1 MGIDMHEEY
10 QQLYRVANNN
20 ATDLLAEAKVL
31 LGVGAYARA
40 FFLAFTA
47 LEEISKSQLAADVV
61 TGFISEDE
69 FLDHYRC
76 HPKKIGRL
84 VWATEEARRYLDI
97 DLQHPDI
104 SSRVNALYAS
114 LKDKKVQTP
123 ADTITKEDAQGIIHT
138 VEVALDSITTNDFM
152 GYPIGSKGF
161 M

>member
-1 MGIDMHEEY
+1 MHEEY

-20 ATDLLAEAKVL
+20 ALDLLAEAKTL
-31 LGVGAYARA
+31 FGMGRYARA

-69 FLDHYRC
+69 FLDHHRSR
-76 HPKKIGRL
+76 PKKIRRMA
-84 VWATEEARRYLDI
+84 WATEEAHRYLEM

-104 SSRVNALYAS
+104 SSRANALYAS
-114 LKDKKVQTP
+114 LKDQKVQTP
-123 ADTITKEDAQGIIHT
+123 TDAITKEDAQGIIRT
-138 VEVALDSITTNDFM
+138 AEVALDSITTNDFM
-152 GYPIGSKGF
+152 GYAIGSKGF

>member
-1 MGIDMHEEY
+1 MHEEY

-31 LGVGAYARA
+31 FGMGAYARA

-47 LEEISKSQLAADVV
+47 LEEIYKSQLAADVV

-84 VWATEEARRYLDI
+84 VWTTEEARRYLDM

-104 SSRVNALYAS
+104 NSRIKALYAS

-123 ADTITKEDAQGIIHT
+123 TDTITKEDAQGIIHT

-152 GYPIGSKGF
+152 GYAIGSKGF

>member
-1 MGIDMHEEY
+1 MHEEY

-20 ATDLLAEAKVL
+20 ALDLLAEAKIL
-31 LGVGAYARA
+31 FGMGGYARA

-61 TGFISEDE
+61 TEFISEDE

-76 HPKKIGRL
+76 HPKKIRRMA
-84 VWATEEARRYLDI
+84 WATEEAQRYLDM

-104 SSRVNALYAS
+104 TSRANALYAS

-123 ADTITKEDAQGIIHT
+123 TDAITKEDAQGIIHT

-152 GYPIGSKGF
+152 GYAIGSKGF

>member
-1 MGIDMHEEY
+1 MHEEY

-20 ATDLLAEAKVL
+20 ALDLLAEAKIL
-31 LGVGAYARA
+31 FGMGRYAGA
-40 FFLAFTA
+40 FFLAFAA

-61 TGFISEDE
+61 TEFISEDE

-76 HPKKIGRL
+76 HPKKIGRMA
-84 VWATEEARRYLDI
+84 WATEEAQRYLDM

-104 SSRVNALYAS
+104 SSRANALYVS

-123 ADTITKEDAQGIIHT
+123 TDAITKEDAQGIIRT
-138 VEVALDSITTNDFM
+138 AEVALDSITTNDFM
-152 GYPIGSKGF
+152 GYAIGSKGF

>member
-1 MGIDMHEEY
+1 MRNMHEEY
-10 QQLYRVANNN
+10 QQLYHVANNN
-20 ATDLLAEAKVL
+20 AMDLLAEAKIL
-31 LGVGAYARA
+31 FGMGRYARA

-61 TGFISEDE
+61 TGFMSEDE

-76 HPKKIGRL
+76 HPKKIGRMA
-84 VWATEEARRYLDI
+84 WATEEAHRYLEM

-104 SSRVNALYAS
+104 SSRANALYAS

-123 ADTITKEDAQGIIHT
+123 TDAITKEDAQGIIRT
-138 VEVALDSITTNDFM
+138 VEVALESITTNDFM
-152 GYPIGSKGF
+152 GYAIGSKGF